1 MTEQT
6 LHQLRGFLGIC
17 GRAGQV
23 TMGQDAC
30 VDAVRAESA
39 ALVFM
44 DEGCAPTTRKRFSD
58 SCASHK
64 VPLYGVPSGFIAQAL
79 GKDGRMTVTVKR
91 GRMAQKLFEL
101 LKDETPLSGAK
112 SSVGHE
118 PDPHSQN
125 SSADNAGVQAVQ

>member
-1 MTEQT
+1 LTEQT
-6 LHQLRGFLGIC
+6 LHRLQGFLGIC
-17 GRAGQV
+17 GRAGQT

-30 VDAVRAESA
+30 VEAVRSETA
-39 ALVFM
+39 ALVLM
-44 DEGCAPTTRKRFSD
+44 DEGSSPTTRKRFSD
-58 SCASHK
+58 SCASHH
-64 VPLYGVPSGFIAQAL
+64 VPLYCVPEGLISQAL

-101 LKDETPLSGAK
+101 LREEIPLSGID
-112 SSVGHE
+112 SSQNG

>member
-6 LHQLRGFLGIC
+6 ANQLKGFLGLC

-23 TMGQDAC
+23 TLGQDAC
-30 VDAVRAESA
+30 VQAVRGEAA
-39 ALVFM
+39 ALVLM
-44 DEGCAPTTRKRFSD
+44 DEHSAPTTRKRFSD
-58 SCASHK
+58 SCASHH
-64 VPLYGVPSGFIAQAL
+64 VPLYSVPKDLISQAL

-101 LKDETPLSGAK
+101 LREEVPLSGMD
-112 SSVGHE
+112 SSRNE

>member
-64 VPLYGVPSGFIAQAL
+64 VPLYGVPGGFIAQAL

-118 PDPHSQN
+118 PDPHSHN
-125 SSADNAGVQAVQ
+125 LSADNAGVQAEQ

>member
-6 LHQLRGFLGIC
+6 LHRLKGFLGLC
-17 GRAGQV
+17 GRAGQI
-23 TMGQDAC
+23 TLGQDAC
-30 VDAVRAESA
+30 VSAVRSETA
-39 ALVFM
+39 AVVLM
-44 DEGCAPTTRKRFSD
+44 DESSAPTTRKRFSD
-58 SCASHK
+58 SCASHN
-64 VPLYGVPSGFIAQAL
+64 VPLYSVPEGLISQAL

-101 LKDETPLSGAK
+101 LKEEIPLSGTN
-112 SSVGHE
+112 SSQNE